1 MKKLCLLSLIALCFV
16 SLAFAQIHPKAVLA
30 PYPVE
35 VGWDQTTVLIF
46 PGKIKSAD
54 RGNGNVLAQKDAYA
68 ANVLKLKAGKRGFS
82 ESNLHV
88 VTDRGKVYPFT
99 VRYNPKP
106 DKLTIDIG
114 KQQQVEAA
122 VAVLEN
128 TDIGP
133 EQLERLS
140 GKVFQEKGFL
150 YRSDK
155 NGKIKLRLAGIYSH
169 KEVLFFLFELKNRSR
184 IAYPIQQW
192 RFTVQDRKQVK
203 RTAERHVALTPLC
216 MHYEKAKGMD
226 GKGEN
231 RLVVAFPQFTI
242 ADAKKMVV
250 RLFEENGDRSPVLS
264 IKGKHLLKAR
274 PIINP
279 QNQ

>member
-1 MKKLCLLSLIALCFV
+1 MKKLYV
-16 SLAFAQIHPKAVLA
+16 SLVFSCLVGLAFGQVRPEAVLT

-46 PGKIKSAD
+46 PAKIKSAD

-88 VTDRGKVYPFT
+88 VTEDGKIYPFT
-99 VRYNPKP
+99 VHYNPKP

-114 KQQQVEAA
+114 KQQQMEAA

-128 TDIGP
+128 TDIGR
-133 EQLERLS
+133 EQLDRLS

-155 NGKIKLRLAGIYSH
+155 NGKVKLRLKGIYSH
-169 KEVLFFLFELKNRSR
+169 REVLFFLFELKNRSR
-184 IAYPIQQW
+184 IACPIQQW
-192 RFTVQDRKQVK
+192 RFVIQDRKQVK
-203 RTAERHVALTPLC
+203 RTAERQVNLTPLH
-216 MHYEKAKGMD
+216 MQYEKPKGIE

-231 RLVVAFPQFTI
+231 RLVVAFSQFTI
-242 ADAKKMVV
+242 ADAKKMVI
-250 RLFEENGDRSPVLS
+250 RLFEENGDRNPVLS
-264 IKGKHLLKAR
+264 VKGKHLLKAR